1 MKKLDWYILKKML
14 STFVFTILVIT
25 VIAVVIDTSEKADD
39 FVKSGLTSWQIV
51 THYFAGF
58 VPFIMAMI
66 FPLMVFIA
74 VIYFSS
80 KMAGQSEFVAIL
92 AGGVRYNRMLRPYK
106 PTLPMTVTIRMRTM
120 DAAAKA
126 AMRNGMARLGD
137 HTVEARV
144 GRQCDIVKWINGT
157 GLDMAP

>member
-1 MKKLDWYILKKML
+1 MVKRAQGDELAAGLAPEAGRRETARKVADA
-14 STFVFTILVIT
+14 
-25 VIAVVIDTSEKADD
+25 IAKA
-39 FVKSGLTSWQIV
+39 
-51 THYFAGF
+51 
-58 VPFIMAMI
+58 
-66 FPLMVFIA
+66 
-74 VIYFSS
+74 
-80 KMAGQSEFVAIL
+80 
-92 AGGVRYNRMLRPYK
+92 RNRMLRPYK